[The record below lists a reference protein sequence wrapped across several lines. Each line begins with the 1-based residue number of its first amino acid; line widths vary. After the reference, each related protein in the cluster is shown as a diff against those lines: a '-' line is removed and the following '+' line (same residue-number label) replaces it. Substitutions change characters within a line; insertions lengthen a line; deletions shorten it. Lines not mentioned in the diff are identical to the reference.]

1 MKQIID
7 QLRAAVDCGES
18 EKYGIIRARVTTVF
32 GEKTVT
38 FNALIDIDQEASGT
52 ADGRLLVYVA
62 GTYKHVEKTSFFVDN
77 EEFNVIKVKCRW
89 IPILTMEILEDGDFF
104 YPWLY
109 RATYDSFDPFQCNEK
124 SSCGDAPAYVLP
136 ECYDFDEVVE
146 MTIERWK
153 AADALRKETKRYNAW
168 LKSHMS
174 DTDRKAYYA
183 EVAAK
188 AKATKAKNK
197 AKKVD
202 MFA

>member
-7 QLRAAVDCGES
+7 QLRAAVDCGEG

-38 FNALIDIDQEASGT
+38 FNALIDIDQEAGET

-62 GTYKHVEKTSFFVDN
+62 GTYKHVKKTTFFAGNKD
-77 EEFNVIKVKCRW
+77 FNVIKVKCRW
-89 IPILTMEILEDGDFF
+89 IPILTMEILEEGDFF

-124 SSCGDAPAYVLP
+124 SSGGDAPAYVLP

-146 MTIERWK
+146 MTVERWK

-174 DTDRKAYYA
+174 DADRKAYYA

-202 MFA
+202 MVA